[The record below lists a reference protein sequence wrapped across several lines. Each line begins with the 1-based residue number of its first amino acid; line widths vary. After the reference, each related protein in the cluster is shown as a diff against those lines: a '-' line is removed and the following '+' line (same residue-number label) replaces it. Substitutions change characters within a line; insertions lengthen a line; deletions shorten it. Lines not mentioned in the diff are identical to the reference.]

1 MDKQIKLSEI
11 RADEAVCCP
20 PGCDMTEVVR
30 LLRKNHSWWFL
41 IFWGSYNPPPFFF
54 WTKTQPGE
62 QEQCILIFVCL
73 LEQ

>member
-30 LLRKNHSWWFL
+30 LLRKKNHSWWFL
-41 IFWGSYNPPPFFF
+41 IFWGSYNPFFF
-54 WTKTQPGE
+54 FFLGLKHS
-62 QEQCILIFVCL
+62 
-73 LEQ
+73 LESNAY

>member
-30 LLRKNHSWWFL
+30 LLREKKHS
-41 IFWGSYNPPPFFF
+41 
-54 WTKTQPGE
+54 
-62 QEQCILIFVCL
+62 
-73 LEQ
+73 LESNAY

>member
-30 LLRKNHSWWFL
+30 LLRKKITLGGF
-41 IFWGSYNPPPFFF
+41 
-54 WTKTQPGE
+54 
-62 QEQCILIFVCL
+62 
-73 LEQ
+73 